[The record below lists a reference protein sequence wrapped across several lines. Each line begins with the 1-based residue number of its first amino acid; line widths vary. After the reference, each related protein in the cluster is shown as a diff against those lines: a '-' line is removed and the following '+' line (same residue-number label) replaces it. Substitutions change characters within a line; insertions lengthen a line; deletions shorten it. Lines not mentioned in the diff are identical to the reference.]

1 MKVAFFGDII
11 GKPGR
16 TALEDGIRHVRSS
29 GADFVIANGENASGG
44 LGLTPENAEEMLKM
58 GVDIITSGNH
68 IWNKREM
75 VERISG
81 LDRVLRPA
89 NYPVGVPGRGMAVI
103 KANSYRLAVLNL
115 QGRVFMGEIDCPFR
129 KADEILSA
137 MGSSA
142 DAVFVDFHAEATS
155 EKNALGS
162 YLDGRAAAVVGT
174 HTHVQTADER
184 ILPSGTA
191 YISDVGMCGPVDSVI
206 GMESGTVVPRFLT
219 GMPTKF
225 EVGGGRTM
233 VNAVMVEI
241 DHSTGRARSIERINY
256 LI

>member
-16 TALEDGIRHVRSS
+16 TALEDGIKHVRSS

-115 QGRVFMGEIDCPFR
+115 QGRVFMGE
-129 KADEILSA
+129 
-137 MGSSA
+137 
-142 DAVFVDFHAEATS
+142 
-155 EKNALGS
+155 
-162 YLDGRAAAVVGT
+162 
-174 HTHVQTADER
+174 
-184 ILPSGTA
+184 
-191 YISDVGMCGPVDSVI
+191 
-206 GMESGTVVPRFLT
+206 
-219 GMPTKF
+219 
-225 EVGGGRTM
+225 
-233 VNAVMVEI
+233 
-241 DHSTGRARSIERINY
+241 
-256 LI
+256 